1 MVRSKTS
8 FLIAARRGALRRAG
22 TMASRSA
29 MIRAVGARE
38 LRTNS
43 IVGMRLRRGSPAR
56 TLGASAVR
64 VDAPTSLRSIRFS
77 MVHKPKERQRAQR
90 PGYSALTIGINSASV
105 Y

>member
-1 MVRSKTS
+1 MRSRRRNVAQ
-8 FLIAARRGALRRAG
+8 FRAAVGLAG
-22 TMASRSA
+22 KIPPEASREDSSDHK
-29 MIRAVGARE
+29 GADAGR
-38 LRTNS
+38 
-43 IVGMRLRRGSPAR
+43 RLRFE
-56 TLGASAVR
+56 